1 MKIVVFETELWARAA
16 WNRMKRD
23 YDVKLLEEFLTSDNA
38 GEHSGVEVI
47 CTDLSRLD
55 ADTLEKLKNTK
66 LIATQST
73 GVDKIDLE
81 YCMANGISVCNV
93 PAYAEIAVAEHVFA
107 LLLSISRHLSEAV
120 ERTRKGN
127 FSLDGLMGFDLCG
140 KILAIVG
147 TGVIGRHVGKIAK
160 GFGMEVVAF
169 DVRKDERWAAVN
181 GIRYMSIK
189 EALSMA
195 DIVTLHL
202 PFTPET
208 HHLISGDQFA
218 MMKEGV
224 VLINTARG
232 ELVDTQALIRALA
245 SGKVAAAGLDVLP
258 EEQVFLKG
266 IEEPATLFSRG
277 DKQETLLANHALL
290 RLSNVIVT
298 PHCGFFTKEASQRI
312 IDVTIANIKAFI
324 HGKPQNVVVPVY

>member
-1 MKIVVFETELWARAA
+1 MKIVVFETEPWARTA
-16 WNRMKRD
+16 WDRMKRD
-23 YDVKLLEEFLTSDNA
+23 HDVKLLEELLTSANA
-38 GEHSGVEVI
+38 GEHPDVDVI
-47 CTDLSRLD
+47 CADLSRLD
-55 ADTLEKLKNTK
+55 ADTLDKFKNLK
-66 LIATQST
+66 LIATRST

-81 YCMANGISVCNV
+81 YCMANGIKVCNV

-107 LLLSISRHLSEAV
+107 LLLSISRRLSEAA

-169 DVRKDERWAAVN
+169 DMRQDEKWAAVHSV
-181 GIRYMSIK
+181 RYMPLK

-195 DIVTLHL
+195 DIVTLHV
-202 PFTPET
+202 PVTPET
-208 HHLISGDQFA
+208 QHFINDDQFA
-218 MMKEGV
+218 IMKEGV
-224 VLINTARG
+224 VIINTARG
-232 ELVDTQALIRALA
+232 ELIDTQALVRALA

-266 IEEPATLFSRG
+266 IEEPTTLFARG

-290 RLSNVIVT
+290 RLPNVIVT
-298 PHCGFFTKEASQRI
+298 PHCAFFTKEAAQRI
-312 IDVTIANIKAFI
+312 MDVTIANIKAFI
-324 HGKPQNVVVPVY
+324 HGKPQNIVVPVQ

>member
-1 MKIVVFETELWARAA
+1 MKIVVFETEPWARTA
-16 WNRMKRD
+16 WDRMNRD
-23 YDVKLLEEFLTSDNA
+23 HDVKLLEEFITSANA
-38 GEHSGVEVI
+38 GEHSDTEGI
-47 CTDLSRLD
+47 CTDISHLD
-55 ADTLEKLKNTK
+55 ADVLKQLTNLK
-66 LIATQST
+66 FIATRST

-81 YCMANGISVCNV
+81 YCTANGITVCNV
-93 PAYAEIAVAEHVFA
+93 PTYAEIAVAEHVFA

-127 FSLDGLMGFDLCG
+127 FLLDGLMGFDLCG

-169 DVRKDERWAAVN
+169 DVRKDEQWAAIHGV
-181 GIRYMSIK
+181 RYMPLK

-195 DIVTLHL
+195 DIVTLHV

-208 HHLISGDQFA
+208 QHFINDDHFV

-224 VLINTARG
+224 VIINTARG
-232 ELVDTQALIRALA
+232 ELIDTQALIRALA

-266 IEEPATLFSRG
+266 IEDPTTLFAIG
-277 DKQETLLANHALL
+277 DKQEILLANHALL
-290 RLSNVIVT
+290 RLPNVIVT
-298 PHCGFFTKEASQRI
+298 PHCAFFTKEAAKRI

-324 HGKPQNVVVPVY
+324 HGKPQNVVVPVH

>member
-1 MKIVVFETELWARAA
+1 MKIVVFETELWARTA
-16 WNRMKRD
+16 WNRMERD
-23 YDVKLLEEFLTSDNA
+23 HDVKLLEEFLTSANA

-55 ADTLEKLKNTK
+55 ADTLEKLKNIK
-66 LIATQST
+66 LIATRST
-73 GVDKIDLE
+73 GVDKINLE

-93 PAYAEIAVAEHVFA
+93 PAYAEIAVAEHMFA

-169 DVRKDERWAAVN
+169 DMRQDEKWAAVHSV
-181 GIRYMSIK
+181 RYMPLK

-195 DIVTLHL
+195 DIVTLHV
-202 PFTPET
+202 PVTPET
-208 HHLISGDQFA
+208 QHLINDDQFA
-218 MMKEGV
+218 IMKEGV
-224 VLINTARG
+224 VIINTARG
-232 ELVDTQALIRALA
+232 ELIDIQALVRALA

-266 IEEPATLFSRG
+266 IEEPTTLFARG

-290 RLSNVIVT
+290 RLPNVIVT
-298 PHCGFFTKEASQRI
+298 PHCAFFTKEAAQRI
-312 IDVTIANIKAFI
+312 MDVTIANIKAFI
-324 HGKPQNVVVPVY
+324 HGKPQNIVVPFH

>member
-169 DVRKDERWAAVN
+169 DVRKDEQWAAVN

-324 HGKPQNVVVPVY
+324 HGKPQNIVVPVY